1 MNEERAKRAEE
12 QRRGANKNEGSA
24 HTILA
29 CDDHA
34 SWHACKQCG
43 GERRGGDVTEAMIL
57 HSARRAAGREACYSG
72 EKLIHS
78 ALSVIKNEMLQRSG
92 SGRDQMATKIEVL
105 NLQNS

>member
-1 MNEERAKRAEE
+1 MRRE
-12 QRRGANKNEGSA
+12 QRGQRSRGGAQTRDEGSA

-72 EKLIHS
+72 EKLVHS